1 MLMIIGG
8 VEDEDMG
15 LVAQELPNNF
25 KLLNVP
31 NVVISDS
38 GATWNFITHYMGSTK
53 TRTSSKCNE
62 IQTADGAIMQ
72 AKIIGNIPVV

>member
-1 MLMIIGG
+1 MHQVDLKDGKTRKQASNIATNTQRRDNDTPKLMLMIIGG

-38 GATWNFITHYMGSTK
+38 GAT
-53 TRTSSKCNE
+53 
-62 IQTADGAIMQ
+62 
-72 AKIIGNIPVV
+72 